1 MPFHDKLNQP
11 LCEAS
16 VARWCVRGLRSTCG
30 RDSCWWKERE
40 MRYEHGVVEKGEQ
53 LVRSV
58 REWARGETSRAVHT
72 LTMHIRIIPVGTPR
86 SAGLSEEEMIPILQD
101 GGAVPWSWTASW
113 TGRRRGSDSS
123 LSLSEEVV
131 SRSYRYPFP
140 FLFSIITL
148 SSSFF
153 SSVLLHGQRYQLRHQ
168 PFLRPQASISGAV
181 CDPTCTRSPP
191 HYHTGNLP
199 HQTHSLAI
207 HHTFLCSL
215 RAHSRV
221 LLP

>member
-1 MPFHDKLNQP
+1 MHPH
-11 LCEAS
+11 CA
-16 VARWCVRGLRSTCG
+16 
-30 RDSCWWKERE
+30 
-40 MRYEHGVVEKGEQ
+40 
-53 LVRSV
+53 
-58 REWARGETSRAVHT
+58 